1 MKKVI
6 LSCLKMN
13 LKISHQLKSSDVFIV
28 APPLVKGG
36 GGAGFL
42 NSTKSEGNQNFSKLM
57 GRGERGKEE
66 FLKFSFGVGGGVG
79 GIAGDETLN
88 RKENFRMNLKMFS

>member
-1 MKKVI
+1 MSKNEPENI
-6 LSCLKMN
+6 ASI
-13 LKISHQLKSSDVFIV
+13 KIIRCIHSGS
-28 APPLVKGG
+28 PPCEGG

-42 NSTKSEGNQNFSKLM
+42 NSTKSEGNQNFSKSM

-66 FLKFSFGVGGGVG
+66 FLKFSFGVGEGGVG

>member
-28 APPLVKGG
+28 APPLVKGE
-36 GGAGFL
+36 GAGFL
-42 NSTKSEGNQNFSKLM
+42 NSTKSEGNQNFSKSM
-57 GRGERGKEE
+57 GRGKRGKEE
-66 FLKFSFGVGGGVG
+66 FLKFSLGVGGGG
-79 GIAGDETLN
+79 GEGLLEMKL
-88 RKENFRMNLKMFS
+88 